1 MPICCGGGFNTET
14 QRGGDTEMERRET
27 QKAGVNTETQRGGD
41 TEMERRETQ
50 RAGVKPLN
58 QNE

>member
-1 MPICCGGGFNTET
+1 
-14 QRGGDTEMERRET
+14 MERRET